1 MREKEREP
9 RNVERIGVRT
19 CRKKKNQEMRKEKD
33 NMREERKRVKKG
45 KKKKETIRVKRMGN
59 LEI

>member
-19 CRKKKNQEMRKEKD
+19 CRKKKSQEMRKEKD
-33 NMREERKRVKKG
+33 NMREERKRSQEV
-45 KKKKETIRVKRMGN
+45 
-59 LEI
+59 